1 MSSSSTTTTTNMKPI
16 MMMNASNSDAMDDPF
31 ADLPTAATDDPAF
44 SATPQLVS
52 PLEFGTGIKYLQ
64 EQQQHLHQQQQK
76 ETDATETTLE
86 EEEDDTD
93 ALLED
98 TIDASPVV
106 EPTTEGPTTE
116 E

>member
-1 MSSSSTTTTTNMKPI
+1 MKPI

-64 EQQQHLHQQQQK
+64 EQHQQHHQHQSASTTVEK
-76 ETDATETTLE
+76 ETDATEATL

-93 ALLED
+93 VLLED
-98 TIDASPVV
+98 AIDASTVV
-106 EPTTEGPTTE
+106 EPTTEE
-116 E
+116 